1 MPWVFMRKNPRT
13 PEKNDEGGAVG
24 TMTMAIP
31 IPAAILFFCAA
42 AMTFMAV
49 RRLRAGQRGRA
60 LFNLLLAAFMAIF
73 AWGYLG

>member
-1 MPWVFMRKNPRT
+1 
-13 PEKNDEGGAVG
+13 
-24 TMTMAIP
+24 MAIP

-49 RRLRAGQRGRA
+49 RRLRAGQRGHA

>member
-1 MPWVFMRKNPRT
+1 
-13 PEKNDEGGAVG
+13 
-24 TMTMAIP
+24 MTMAIP

>member
-1 MPWVFMRKNPRT
+1 MGFYAENPRT
-13 PEKNDEGGAVG
+13 QNDGGGAVE

-31 IPAAILFFCAA
+31 IPAVILFFCAA

-49 RRLRAGQRGRA
+49 RRMRAGQRGRA
-60 LFNLLLAAFMAIF
+60 LFDLLLAAFMAIF